1 MKVTMYMVLNR
12 GNGRSWTFVVDN
24 DKSAIE
30 LIKKAAFNN
39 WIDGYDTTEEDIEAI
54 TNLKKLIKALEKIEY
69 GIYKSVG
76 EINSVKIKI
85 D

>member
-1 MKVTMYMVLNR
+1 MKVTMYMVLNQ

-30 LIKKAAFNN
+30 MIKKAAFDN
-39 WIDGYDTTEEDIEAI
+39 WTDGYDTTEEDIEAI
-54 TNLKKLIKALEKIEY
+54 TNLRKLIKTLENMEY
-69 GIYKSVG
+69 SIFKEVG
-76 EINSVKIKI
+76 EINSVKITI